1 MVGINLE
8 APPSPLT
15 PGKLLGITNPTHTE
29 PPSPHTYVKP
39 IHKISKH
46 CRRTNSAQTMT
57 HQSGTLVTF
66 TSASSSNGCWI
77 FARFGGGIA
86 GGCGGM
92 AFCSGRNE
100 RITGPD
106 ILPMPRTP
114 KTKSVLCQ
122 HSAAAEQLISDG
134 KHAAAE
140 SWISNRSGGA
150 YRVFSGRALEPE
162 TTGRPKQIA
171 ITLPTCCDFQGQFRA
186 NTL

>member
-1 MVGINLE
+1 
-8 APPSPLT
+8 
-15 PGKLLGITNPTHTE
+15 
-29 PPSPHTYVKP
+29 
-39 IHKISKH
+39 
-46 CRRTNSAQTMT
+46 
-57 HQSGTLVTF
+57 
-66 TSASSSNGCWI
+66 
-77 FARFGGGIA
+77 
-86 GGCGGM
+86 M

-114 KTKSVLCQ
+114 KTKSGLCQ

-140 SWISNRSGGA
+140 SWISTRSGGA